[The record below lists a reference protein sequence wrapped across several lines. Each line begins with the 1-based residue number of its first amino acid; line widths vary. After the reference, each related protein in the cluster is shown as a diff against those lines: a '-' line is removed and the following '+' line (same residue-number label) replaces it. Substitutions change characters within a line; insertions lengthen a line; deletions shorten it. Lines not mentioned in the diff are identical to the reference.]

1 MVISGQKTGEKAE
14 QPEGQLAEHLEAAK
28 RQMLLNPYRKEN
40 WARESA
46 VRCDRTKKRERMH
59 KMKHIRLDKLTMQ
72 DELAMRANLNFAR
85 LEGPKYWP
93 ETIFEMDQHAW
104 PADWEGR
111 TMLALTMHAQTTGR
125 TPAFLDQILEGLPQR
140 INEKGYVGP
149 VHPDGVTH
157 EQGMSGHSW
166 MLRAL
171 VEYYNWKKD
180 SDPARAE
187 QAMSAL
193 KGIVNGLYIPQADN
207 YADYPIEEPGR
218 YEDPRWILSHKQS
231 KTKTHAGTS
240 DCGCAFIA
248 LDGATAAYEL
258 LRDDKLV
265 PLIENMIAS
274 YAVLPREELHVQT
287 HATLSGVRGILRYYR
302 IAGRQEF
309 LDLAVKT
316 FDLYKT
322 KAWTDHYANYNWFG
336 LPRWTEPCA
345 VIDSFLVAQELWE
358 ITGKEG
364 YLRDAHHIF
373 YNAIAHAQRANGA
386 FGTDQCVGA
395 MVKQRKEV
403 SDGTPWEES
412 DKPVLFARPL
422 TYEVFWCCNMRG
434 GDGLSRAAM
443 YSFYTEGNTVTM
455 PYFHACE
462 AELELS
468 DGTLKLREKANYPF
482 SGKVTFHV
490 LENAAG
496 TVTLRFYAPEA
507 WTSGADS
514 KVLLNG
520 GALPTTFE
528 DGFVCVATALKA
540 GDELVFDSQM
550 KFYTFDDHECE
561 NSPKDHFS
569 FRHGPMMLGV
579 KSVLEH
585 EEDEPVGVAI
595 PRDAAPK
602 PVGSGRY
609 EVGGKL
615 LQPMWGRENMIEPL
629 DVYQVLFSEQ

>member
-1 MVISGQKTGEKAE
+1 
-14 QPEGQLAEHLEAAK
+14 
-28 RQMLLNPYRKEN
+28 
-40 WARESA
+40 
-46 VRCDRTKKRERMH
+46 
-59 KMKHIRLDKLTMQ
+59 MKHIALDKLIMQ
-72 DELAMRANLNFAR
+72 GDLAMRANLNFAR
-85 LEGPKYWP
+85 LETEKYWP

-111 TMLALTMHAQTTGR
+111 TMLALTMHARATGR
-125 TPAFLDQILEGLPQR
+125 TPAFLDEILENLIGRL
-140 INEKGYVGP
+140 NDKGYVGP

-166 MLRAL
+166 MIRAL
-171 VEYYNWKKD
+171 TEYYNWKKD
-180 SDPARAE
+180 SDPE
-187 QAMSAL
+187 QAQKAMGAL

-207 YADYPIEEPGR
+207 YADYPTEEPGR

-258 LRDDKLV
+258 LRDEALV

-302 IAGRQEF
+302 ITGRQEL

-322 KAWTDHYANYNWFG
+322 RAWTDHYANYNWFG

-364 YLRDAHHIF
+364 YLRNAHHIL

-395 MVKQRKEV
+395 RIKQRKEV
-403 SDGTPWEES
+403 SDGTPWE
-412 DKPVLFARPL
+412 DADRPILFARPL

-434 GDGLSRAAM
+434 GDGLSCAAM

-455 PYFHACE
+455 PYYHTCR
-462 AELELS
+462 AELELA
-468 DGTLKLREKANYPF
+468 GGLLTLQEKANYPLN
-482 SGKVTFHV
+482 GKVRFHI
-490 LENAAG
+490 LGNTADE
-496 TVTLRFYAPEA
+496 VTLRFFAPEA
-507 WTSGADS
+507 WTSGSAS
-514 KVLLNG
+514 RVLRNG
-520 GALPTTFE
+520 EALETSHENGFLCVTTP
-528 DGFVCVATALKA
+528 LQA
-540 GDELVFDSQM
+540 GDELVFDSEM
-550 KFYTFDDHECE
+550 KFYTFDGHECV

-569 FRHGPMMLGV
+569 FRHGPMILGV

-585 EEDEPVGVAI
+585 EEDETVEVAL
-595 PRDAAPK
+595 PRDAVPR
-602 PVGSGRY
+602 PVGAARY
-609 EVGGKL
+609 EVDGQL
-615 LQPMWGRENMIEPL
+615 LQPMWGKENLIEPL
-629 DVYQVLFSEQ
+629 DVHQVIFAGSGEGR

>member
-1 MVISGQKTGEKAE
+1 
-14 QPEGQLAEHLEAAK
+14 
-28 RQMLLNPYRKEN
+28 
-40 WARESA
+40 
-46 VRCDRTKKRERMH
+46 
-59 KMKHIRLDKLTMQ
+59 MKHIALDKLTMQ
-72 DELAMRANLNFAR
+72 GELAMRANLNFAR
-85 LEGPKYWP
+85 LETEKYWP

-111 TMLALTMHAQTTGR
+111 TMLALTMHAQATGR
-125 TPAFLDQILEGLPQR
+125 TPAFLDEILENLIGRL
-140 INEKGYVGP
+140 NDKGYVGP

-166 MLRAL
+166 MIRAL
-171 VEYYNWKKD
+171 TEYYNWRRD
-180 SDPARAE
+180 SDPE
-187 QAMSAL
+187 QAQKAMRAL

-207 YADYPIEEPGR
+207 YADYPIKDPGR

-258 LRDDKLV
+258 LRDEALV

-274 YAVLPREELHVQT
+274 YEALPREELHVQT

-302 IAGRQEF
+302 ITGRQEF

-322 KAWTDHYANYNWFG
+322 RAWTDHYANYNWFG

-364 YLRDAHHIF
+364 YLRDAHHIL

-395 MVKQRKEV
+395 MIKQRKEV
-403 SDGTPWEES
+403 SDGTPWE
-412 DKPVLFARPL
+412 DADRPILFARPL

-434 GDGLSRAAM
+434 GDGLSCAAM

-455 PYFHACE
+455 PYYHTCR
-462 AELELS
+462 AELELA
-468 DGTLKLREKANYPF
+468 GGLLTLQEKANYPL
-482 SGKVTFHV
+482 SGKVRFHI
-490 LENAAG
+490 LGNTADE
-496 TVTLRFYAPEA
+496 VTLRFFAPEA
-507 WTSGADS
+507 WTSGSAS
-514 KVLLNG
+514 RVLRNG
-520 GALPTTFE
+520 EALETSYENGFLCVTTP
-528 DGFVCVATALKA
+528 LQA
-540 GDELVFDSQM
+540 GDELVLDSEM
-550 KFYTFDDHECE
+550 TFYTFDGHECE

-569 FRHGPMMLGV
+569 FRHGPMILGV

-585 EEDEPVGVAI
+585 EDDEPAAIAI
-595 PRDAAPK
+595 PRDAEAEY
-602 PVGSGRY
+602 VGCGRY
-609 EVGGKL
+609 EVDGKL
-615 LQPMWGRENMIEPL
+615 LQPMWGKENLIEPL
-629 DVYQVLFSEQ
+629 DVYQVLFAGSGEGR